1 MNSLKQL
8 RLRLTLINA
17 AVLIG
22 LLVMCTIFLFV
33 FLNINQASETGRA
46 MEVSCSQI
54 AGNMRY
60 FESGDKS
67 GDEWDDIRVN
77 IKTFIDGLKSND
89 EAYIIWNDQ
98 FAVADKMEQ
107 NRVAEGELSN
117 IVRRYFAERRTGAWI
132 TDYRYS
138 NQISK
143 VCTYPV
149 VNKNGELRVV
159 QIVKSMDEESNAVD
173 TVLRM
178 LALIVIFGGM
188 LSVGIGY
195 VLSGHSLKPVEESM
209 ERQQE
214 FLANA
219 SHELRTPIAV
229 IRTNLD
235 VVRND
240 GEMTDDER
248 NQWLGNAYEES
259 KRMQQIVEDL
269 MFLARADAGEAPFTP
284 QKVDA
289 GFICQEVAER
299 MLPVAAQKDII
310 ILWDLPDESLTVMG
324 DEALLTQLL
333 VIFVDNAI
341 KYSDR
346 HTTVRMK
353 GSLIDKNVVIE
364 VADEGIGIDKADI
377 DKIFGRFYRVDKVR
391 SRSQGGTG
399 LGLSI
404 AKWIVD
410 IHGGQVNAQSELG
423 KGTVMRVTLPAAEDR
438 Q

>member
-22 LLVMCTIFLFV
+22 LLVLCTIFLFA

-60 FESGDKS
+60 FESADKS
-67 GDEWDDIRVN
+67 GDEWDDVRVN
-77 IKTFIDGLKSND
+77 IKAFTEGLKSNG
-89 EAYIIWNDQ
+89 EAFIIWNDR
-98 FAVADKMEQ
+98 FAVTDKMEQ
-107 NRVAEGELSN
+107 NRVAEGELTN
-117 IVRRYFAERRTGAWI
+117 IIRRYFAENRTGAWI

-138 NQISK
+138 GQITK
-143 VCTYPV
+143 ICTYPV

-159 QIVKSMDEESNAVD
+159 QLVKSMDEESGA
-173 TVLRM
+173 TETILRV
-178 LALIVIFGGM
+178 LALIVVFGGM

-195 VLSGHSLKPVEESM
+195 VLSGHSLKPVEDSM
-209 ERQQE
+209 DRQQE

-240 GEMTDDER
+240 KAMTDDER
-248 NQWLGNAYEES
+248 NSWLDNAYEES

-269 MFLARADAGEAPFTP
+269 MFLARADAGEAPYTP
-284 QKVDA
+284 AKVDV
-289 GFICQEVAER
+289 GFVCQEVAER
-299 MLPVAAQKDII
+299 MLPIAAQKEMM
-310 ILWDLPDESLTVMG
+310 ILWELPDEPLTVMG

-346 HTTVRMK
+346 HTTVRIK
-353 GSLIDKNVVIE
+353 GARIDRHVIID
-364 VADEGIGIDKADI
+364 VADEGIGIAKADI

-410 IHGGQVNAQSELG
+410 IHGGHVEAQSEPG
-423 KGTVMRVTLPAAEDR
+423 KGTVMRVTLPVAESKE
-438 Q
+438 

>member
-1 MNSLKQL
+1 
-8 RLRLTLINA
+8 
-17 AVLIG
+17 
-22 LLVMCTIFLFV
+22 
-33 FLNINQASETGRA
+33 
-46 MEVSCSQI
+46 
-54 AGNMRY
+54 
-60 FESGDKS
+60 
-67 GDEWDDIRVN
+67 
-77 IKTFIDGLKSND
+77 
-89 EAYIIWNDQ
+89 
-98 FAVADKMEQ
+98 
-107 NRVAEGELSN
+107 
-117 IVRRYFAERRTGAWI
+117 
-132 TDYRYS
+132 
-138 NQISK
+138 
-143 VCTYPV
+143 
-149 VNKNGELRVV
+149 
-159 QIVKSMDEESNAVD
+159 
-173 TVLRM
+173 
-178 LALIVIFGGM
+178 
-188 LSVGIGY
+188 
-195 VLSGHSLKPVEESM
+195 M

-289 GFICQEVAER
+289 GFVCQEVAER

-353 GSLIDKNVVIE
+353 GALIDKNVVIE

>member
-1 MNSLKQL
+1 MNSIKQL

-22 LLVMCTIFLFV
+22 LLVLCTIFLLA

-60 FESGDKS
+60 FESADKS
-67 GDEWDDIRVN
+67 GDEWDDVRVN
-77 IKTFIDGLKSND
+77 IKAFIDGLKSND

-107 NRVAEGELSN
+107 NRVAESELSN
-117 IVRRYFAERRTGAWI
+117 IVKRYFAEKRTGSWI
-132 TDYRYS
+132 TDYRFS
-138 NQISK
+138 GQITK

-159 QIVKSMDEESNAVD
+159 QMVKNMDEESGTINTALR
-173 TVLRM
+173 VL
-178 LALIVIFGGM
+178 LLIVVFGGM
-188 LSVGIGY
+188 LSVVIGY
-195 VLSGHSLKPVEESM
+195 VLSGHSLKPVVESM

-240 GEMTDDER
+240 DGMSDDER
-248 NQWLGNAYEES
+248 NQWLGNAYDE
-259 KRMQQIVEDL
+259 IILLLIIFEDL
-269 MFLARADAGEAPFTP
+269 MFLARTDAGEAPYTP
-284 QKVDA
+284 KKVDA
-289 GFICQEVAER
+289 AFICQEVAER
-299 MLPVAAQKDII
+299 MLPIAAQKGIMI
-310 ILWDLPDESLTVMG
+310 VWELPDGPLYVMG

-346 HTTVRMK
+346 NTTVRIRGTFDEK
-353 GSLIDKNVVIE
+353 HIILE
-364 VADEGIGIDKADI
+364 VADEGIGIDKADL

-410 IHGGQVNAQSELG
+410 THGGHVEPWSEPG
-423 KGTVMRVTLPAAEDR
+423 KGTVMRVTLPGMENEE
-438 Q
+438 